1 MQDQLPAHEELY
13 THAQLKDAYNQG
25 YSNRASLGDERTV
38 RHNEAVLEAMQKMQ
52 LELRAQGATQHLQSF
67 AGEGSEKFRLWL
79 QDLERTLTQLGG
91 DDARARVLVLQTL
104 SGPAADFAT
113 REIKKNNAIT
123 WKKLKEK
130 LTERFSDLSDL
141 TLARQKLRRM
151 VQGKSES
158 VQNFY
163 ERLLNTARI
172 AYEEEKLDEDYI
184 QQQLVENFLD
194 GLTDDGMVRRLI
206 RLKPATLDKALEH
219 ATAEQQAQ
227 KVFNLRRGH
236 TTESEHTPMEVDVVS
251 APSEQLTTTLQGITE
266 TLVSMQQAIQTL
278 VSNQGTQQPSS
289 YGNQPRD
296 AQGRFVAQS
305 DVPQSR
311 NRPQTLSNIECYN
324 CRRLGH
330 FASQC
335 REPRR
340 LYYRRNNV
348 NQSENRPNYRQSY
361 AQVVAQGFPKN
372 E

>member
-1 MQDQLPAHEELY
+1 MPELQEHEELY
-13 THAQLKDAYNQG
+13 THAQLKEAYNQG
-25 YSNRASLGDERTV
+25 YTTRASLGDEQTV

-52 LELRAQGATQHLQSF
+52 LELRAQNATQHLQSF

-158 VQNFY
+158 VENFY
-163 ERLLNTARI
+163 ERLLNVAKI
-172 AYEEEKLDEDYI
+172 AYEEKLDEDYI

-219 ATAEQQAQ
+219 ASAEQQTQ

-251 APSEQLTTTLQGITE
+251 TSYDQVTTVLQGMTE
-266 TLVSMQQAIQTL
+266 TLVSMQEAIQTL
-278 VSNQGTQQPSS
+278 VSNQSTAHSAGF
-289 YGNQPRD
+289 GNPQRNRF
-296 AQGRFVAQS
+296 QGRGQ
-305 DVPQSR
+305 
-311 NRPQTLSNIECYN
+311 PQTLSNIECYN

-335 REPRR
+335 REPRGT
-340 LYYRRNNV
+340 YYRRDPV

-361 AQVVAQGFPKN
+361 AQGFPKN